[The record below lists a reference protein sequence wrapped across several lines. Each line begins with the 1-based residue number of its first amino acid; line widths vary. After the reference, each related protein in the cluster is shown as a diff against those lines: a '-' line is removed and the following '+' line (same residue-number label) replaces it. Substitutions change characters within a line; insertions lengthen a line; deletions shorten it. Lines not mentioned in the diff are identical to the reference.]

1 MPSNGEGKS
10 SRKRRHYG
18 DGSLYRRR
26 DGRWIG
32 AFFAP
37 TVSGG
42 SRRVTVSGRT
52 REEARDKMRK
62 AQQDA
67 STGMPVPD
75 EVWKLGPYLEYWLEN
90 FVKRNR
96 RPATYNLYEMNIR
109 LYLIPGLG
117 NQKLTTLSVAT
128 VQRFLNQRL
137 EKGDSVRKVQVMRT
151 VLSAALTRAV
161 REELISRNVARLVE
175 LPEWR
180 PGPVRPWTADEARRF
195 LAACKP
201 DPLYVA
207 FVLLLLYGLRRGE
220 VLGLRWQDIDFEAGT
235 IRVEQQLQQVGGQM
249 HLGPVKTQAGRRK
262 LPLLKL
268 ARDAL
273 EAQVKT
279 QARYRAA
286 MGSAWPQ
293 TDLIFTTRT
302 GRPVGPRNFVRSFR
316 RICEAND
323 IRLIKLHHVRHTVA
337 SLLKALGV
345 PARDAQIILGHSRLA
360 VTLEI
365 YTHTDDEAQLDALTR
380 LHDLFAED
388 EDQGDD
394 EAEG

>member
-1 MPSNGEGKS
+1 MSPQGQGKRASKQKRSN
-10 SRKRRHYG
+10 G

-26 DGRWIG
+26 DGRWVG
-32 AFFAP
+32 AFYAP

-42 SRRVTVSGRT
+42 SRRVVVYGKT
-52 REEARDKMRK
+52 RDEARDKLNK

-67 STGMPVPD
+67 RAGIPVPD

-90 FVKRNR
+90 IVKQNR
-96 RPATYNLYEMNIR
+96 RPATYTLYEMNIR
-109 LYLIPGLG
+109 LYLTPGLG

-128 VQRFLNQRL
+128 VQRFFNQRL

-180 PGPVRPWTADEARRF
+180 PGAVRPWTADEARQF
-195 LAACKP
+195 LGACKP
-201 DPLYVA
+201 DPLYTA

-235 IRVEQQLQQVGGQM
+235 IRVEQQVQRVGGEM
-249 HLGPVKTQAGRRK
+249 HIGPVKTQAGHRN
-262 LPLLKL
+262 LPLLPL
-268 ARDAL
+268 ARQAL
-273 EAQVKT
+273 EAQAEA
-279 QARYRAA
+279 QARYRAE
-286 MGSAWPQ
+286 MGSAWPD
-293 TDLIFTTRT
+293 TDLVFTTKT
-302 GRPVGPRNFVRSFR
+302 GRPVEPRNFVRSFR
-316 RICEAND
+316 RICDAND
-323 IRLIKLHHVRHTVA
+323 IRLIKVHHVRHTVA

-360 VTLEI
+360 VTLEV

-380 LHDLFAED
+380 LHDLF
-388 EDQGDD
+388 D
-394 EAEG
+394 EAGT

>member
-1 MPSNGEGKS
+1 
-10 SRKRRHYG
+10 
-18 DGSLYRRR
+18 
-26 DGRWIG
+26 
-32 AFFAP
+32 
-37 TVSGG
+37 
-42 SRRVTVSGRT
+42 
-52 REEARDKMRK
+52 
-62 AQQDA
+62 
-67 STGMPVPD
+67 
-75 EVWKLGPYLEYWLEN
+75 
-90 FVKRNR
+90 
-96 RPATYNLYEMNIR
+96 MNIR

-117 NQKLTTLSVAT
+117 SQKLTTLSVAT
-128 VQRFLNQRL
+128 AQRFFNQRL

-180 PGPVRPWTADEARRF
+180 PGTVRPWTADEARRF

-262 LPLLKL
+262 LPLLKV
-268 ARDAL
+268 AREAL
-273 EAQVKT
+273 EAQAKT
-279 QARYRAA
+279 RARYRAE

-337 SLLKALGV
+337 SLLKVLGV
-345 PARDAQIILGHSRLA
+345 PARDAQVILGHSRLA

-365 YTHTDDEAQLDALTR
+365 YTHTDDQAQLDALTR
-380 LHDLFAED
+380 LQDLFD
-388 EDQGDD
+388 DD
-394 EAEG
+394 EAGN